1 MALSSSQHRLLPNAV
16 APMRRSEGWE
26 CHCSEVFL
34 QRCTGGGGVRW
45 TQLTRTRKDASLA
58 VRAQVDVLQP
68 AGEGMHRQYL
78 AAATIVTAP
87 HADTCRCPL
96 HHARPA
102 TVERAVRLPINRGG
116 RHHTDDQ
123 RNGRGELLPGRP
135 VLMPRRQLCSRR
147 RKKKVQPTTDPPQWH
162 PCAHQGRLRRAI
174 KTVEWRNET
183 HRAKKKKKRRNK
195 EGKNWSQPPHP
206 PPNRQPPAEKPPT
219 VEGHKCHTHNL
230 Q

>member
-1 MALSSSQHRLLPNAV
+1 MAFSSSQHRLLPNAV
-16 APMRRSEGWE
+16 APMRRSEGCE

-102 TVERAVRLPINRGG
+102 TVERVVRLPINRGG
-116 RHHTDDQ
+116 RHHTDD
-123 RNGRGELLPGRP
+123 RSTER
-135 VLMPRRQLCSRR
+135 
-147 RKKKVQPTTDPPQWH
+147 
-162 PCAHQGRLRRAI
+162 QGRAPPWAARFNA
-174 KTVEWRNET
+174 ET
-183 HRAKKKKKRRNK
+183 AAMQSKKKKESAAHN
-195 EGKNWSQPPHP
+195 G
-206 PPNRQPPAEKPPT
+206 PPT
-219 VEGHKCHTHNL
+219 MAPLRPPGAIAASNQNGGMEE
-230 Q
+230 